1 MKPSA
6 SLSRLRS
13 ALPALVL
20 VAGMVLGGA
29 AVVHAVWPEDDRHG
43 TVARVIDGDTLVAT
57 VAGEDLTIRLLN
69 IDTPETKHPDLPV
82 QCLGPEASAFLTR
95 RLPAG
100 TEIELEY
107 DEERTDRYGRTLA
120 GVFESDSL
128 ISAEIAKEGLGVP
141 VVFEP
146 NRRFYDQVVDASEK
160 AQLREAGLF
169 DRSQDCTLPATIDS
183 LQAQVEQVP
192 ESVDGDPASGLASA
206 VDVRGQADD
215 LLSLLDEAHI
225 GDSAFAVLGVPAM
238 TDYLDERR
246 DDVAGLHEDAS
257 TRRDALQDAKDDFDR
272 TEKARKTKE
281 REEREDRE
289 RRDRERKDRE
299 EQDRM
304 RATEKP
310 VPSRPAP
317 RPTSDGPGSDRSE
330 GAQQQRSE
338 ARSRKG
344 PEKRGESSGP
354 GTTGSGDSGAGDK
367 SSCVPYGPEYP
378 YKGGPSYSGK
388 RYGMPGG
395 QTYRRC
401 S

>member
-1 MKPSA
+1 MNPSP
-6 SLSRLRS
+6 SPSRLRR
-13 ALPALVL
+13 ALPLLVL

-43 TVARVIDGDTLVAT
+43 TVVRVVDGDTLVAT

-69 IDTPETKHPDLPV
+69 IDTPETKHPELPV
-82 QCLGPEASAFLTR
+82 QCSGPEASAFLTR

-107 DEERTDRYGRTLA
+107 DEEHTDRYGRTLA
-120 GVFESDSL
+120 GVFEADSL
-128 ISAEIAKEGLGVP
+128 ISAEIAQEGLGVP

-192 ESVDGDPASGLASA
+192 ESVDGDPASALASA

-225 GDSAFAVLGVPAM
+225 GDSAFAVLGAPAM
-238 TDYLDERR
+238 ADYLDERR

-272 TEKARKTKE
+272 AEKARKTKE

-289 RRDRERKDRE
+289 

-304 RATEKP
+304 RATEKS

-317 RPTSDGPGSDRSE
+317 RPTSDGPGSNRSE
-330 GAQQQRSE
+330 GSQQQRSE
-338 ARSRKG
+338 APSRKG
-344 PEKRGESSGP
+344 PEKRDESSGS
-354 GTTGSGDSGAGDK
+354 GTTGPGDSGARDKSSGSKGSGGK